1 MLLEF
6 KTKNYKC
13 FKDEAIFSM
22 TPAPKQ
28 KGLDYSLLS
37 QTAGKKNYTALCS
50 SVVYGAN
57 AAGKSNIVSAVQTF
71 KSIIIHGNINNVPG
85 NFPNAAENTL
95 ELIPNNSLSID
106 KPEPVYF
113 SIKFIDSDLL
123 FDYSLVIDLGSFL
136 DSDYHR
142 SIKSESLA
150 INEKELFIR
159 TDNKLEIFE
168 KNLKSIEQFLVPD
181 YKKNFNLIL
190 SYSEKSL
197 RDTDLYIT
205 NGFKT
210 MISSEVS
217 SMFYDFFMSK
227 LKTYYQTFAVNMY
240 PTYMN
245 KYYEDTL
252 LNEAAKNFGINSNK
266 LVYVRPDNSIEQQ
279 PVLCSVM
286 KDGRLVQAINFE
298 SYGTYRFI
306 NILPMFAQVLR
317 KGGTIVM
324 DEFDTSLHPMVVMD
338 IINIFHNDEINKN
351 HAQLIFNT
359 QNPIFLN
366 NNLFRRDEIKFVERS
381 DETNCSELYSLSD
394 FGTKGTNAR
403 KGKDYMNNYFMS
415 KYGAIRDIDLSD
427 IFKKFVEY
435 GDAPITK

>member
-13 FKDEAIFSM
+13 FKDEVIFSM

-37 QTAGKKNYTALCS
+37 QSVGRKDYTALCS

-57 AAGKSNIVSAVQTF
+57 AAGKSNIVSALQTF

-85 NFPNAAENTL
+85 NSPNAAENNL
-95 ELIPNNSLSID
+95 ELIPNNSLPVNKS
-106 KPEPVYF
+106 EPVSF

-123 FDYSLVIDLGSFL
+123 FDYSLIVDLGSFL
-136 DSDYHR
+136 VSNYHR
-142 SIKSESLA
+142 SIKSEILS
-150 INEKELFIR
+150 INEKELFSRIN
-159 TDNKLEIFE
+159 NKLEVYE
-168 KNLKSIEQFLVPD
+168 KNLKTIEPYLVPD

-197 RDTDLYIT
+197 TDTDLYIT

-210 MISSEVS
+210 MVSSEISSKFSEF
-217 SMFYDFFMSK
+217 FYSK
-227 LKTYYQTFAVNMY
+227 LKTYYQTFAVDMF
-240 PTYMN
+240 PSYMN
-245 KYYEDTL
+245 KYYEDSL
-252 LNEAAKNFGINSNK
+252 INEAAKNFGINSNK
-266 LVYVRPDNSIEQQ
+266 LVYVRPDNPAEQ

-286 KDGRLVQAINFE
+286 DNNIIIPAITFE
-298 SYGTYRFI
+298 SYGTVRFV
-306 NILPMFAQVLR
+306 NTLPMFAQVL
-317 KGGTIVM
+317 KTGGTIVM
-324 DEFDTSLHPMVVMD
+324 DEFDTSLHPMVVMN
-338 IINIFHNDEINKN
+338 IINIFHNDEINKH

-403 KGKDYMNNYFMS
+403 KGKDYMDNYFMN
-415 KYGAIRDIDLSD
+415 KYGAIRNIDLSD
-427 IFKKFVEY
+427 IFKEFVER
-435 GDAPITK
+435 GDGPAIRK

>member
-13 FKDEAIFSM
+13 FKDEAVFSM
-22 TPAPKQ
+22 MPAPKQ
-28 KGLDYSLLS
+28 KGLDYSLLT
-37 QTAGKKNYTALCS
+37 QAAGKKDYTALCS

-57 AAGKSNIVSAVQTF
+57 AAGKSNIVSAIQTF
-71 KSIIIHGNINNVPG
+71 KSIVLHGNINNVPG
-85 NFPNAAENTL
+85 NVPNAAENTL
-95 ELIPNNSLSID
+95 ELIPNNSLPAD
-106 KPEPVYF
+106 KPEPVCF
-113 SIKFIDSDLL
+113 SIKFFDSDLL
-123 FDYSLVIDLGSFL
+123 FDYSLAIDLGAFL
-136 DSDYHR
+136 DSEYKR
-142 SIKSESLA
+142 SIKSEILK
-150 INEKELFIR
+150 INEKDIFSR
-159 TDNKLEIFE
+159 TENKLEIFE
-168 KNLKSIEQFLVPD
+168 KSLKSIEQYLLPD
-181 YKKNFNLIL
+181 FKKNFKLIL

-197 RDTDLYIT
+197 KETDLYII

-210 MISSEVS
+210 MVS
-217 SMFYDFFMSK
+217 SDISTFFYDFFMSK
-227 LKTYYQTFAVNMY
+227 LKTYYQTFVVNMY

-245 KYYEDTL
+245 KFYEDSL
-252 LNEAAKNFGINSNK
+252 LNEAAKSFGINSNK
-266 LVYVRPDNSIEQQ
+266 LVFVRQENAYDQQ
-279 PVLCSVM
+279 PILCSVM
-286 KDGRLVQAINFE
+286 ENGRLIPAINFE
-298 SYGTYRFI
+298 SYGTVRFV
-306 NILPMFAQVLR
+306 NTLPMFAQVLK

-427 IFKKFVEY
+427 IFKKFVEN

>member
-13 FKDEAIFSM
+13 FKEEAVFSM
-22 TPAPKQ
+22 MPAPKQ
-28 KGLDYSLLS
+28 KGLDYSLLT
-37 QTAGKKNYTALCS
+37 QTIGKKNYTGLCS

-57 AAGKSNIVSAVQTF
+57 AAGKSNIVSAIQTF
-71 KSIIIHGNINNVPG
+71 KSIVLHGNINNVPG
-85 NFPNAAENTL
+85 NSPNAAENTL
-95 ELIPNNSLSID
+95 ELIPNNSLPAD
-106 KPEPVYF
+106 KPEPVCF

-123 FDYSLVIDLGSFL
+123 FDYSLDIILGAFL
-136 DSDYHR
+136 DSDYKR
-142 SIKSESLA
+142 SIKSEILK
-150 INEKELFIR
+150 INGKDIFAR

-168 KNLKSIEQFLVPD
+168 KSLKSIEQYLLPD
-181 YKKNFNLIL
+181 FKKNFNLIM

-197 RDTDLYIT
+197 RDIDLYIT

-210 MISSEVS
+210 MISSEVADI
-217 SMFYDFFMSK
+217 FYDFFMSK
-227 LKTYYQTFAVNMY
+227 LKTYYLTFAVDMY

-245 KYYEDTL
+245 KFYEDSL
-252 LNEAAKNFGINSNK
+252 LNEAAKSFGINSNK
-266 LVYVRPDNSIEQQ
+266 LVYIRPDNSLEQQ

-306 NILPMFAQVLR
+306 NILPMFAQVLK

-338 IINIFHNDEINKN
+338 IINIFHNDEINKK

-415 KYGAIRDIDLSD
+415 KYGAIRDIDLSE
-427 IFKKFVEY
+427 IFKKFVEN

>member
-13 FKDEAIFSM
+13 FKDEAVFSM

-37 QTAGKKNYTALCS
+37 QAAGKKDYTALCS

-57 AAGKSNIVSAVQTF
+57 AAGKSNIVSAIQTF
-71 KSIIIHGNINNVPG
+71 KSIVLHGNINNVPG

-95 ELIPNNSLSID
+95 ELIPNNSLPAD
-106 KPEPVYF
+106 KPEPVCF

-123 FDYSLVIDLGSFL
+123 FDYSLAIDLGAFL
-136 DSDYHR
+136 DSEYKR
-142 SIKSESLA
+142 SIKSEILK
-150 INEKELFIR
+150 INEKDIFAR

-168 KNLKSIEQFLVPD
+168 KSLKSIEQYLLPD
-181 YKKNFNLIL
+181 FKKNFKLIL

-197 RDTDLYIT
+197 KETDLYII

-210 MISSEVS
+210 LVS
-217 SMFYDFFMSK
+217 SDISTLFYNFFMSK
-227 LKTYYQTFAVNMY
+227 LKTYYQTFAVDMY

-245 KYYEDTL
+245 KFYEDAL
-252 LNEAAKNFGINSNK
+252 LNEAAKSFGINSNK
-266 LVYVRPDNSIEQQ
+266 LVYVRQENAYDQQ
-279 PVLCSVM
+279 PILCSVM
-286 KDGRLVQAINFE
+286 KNGRLIPAINFE
-298 SYGTYRFI
+298 SYGTVRFV
-306 NILPMFAQVLR
+306 NTLPMFAQVLQ

-427 IFKKFVEY
+427 IFKKFVEN
-435 GDAPITK
+435 GA

>member
-13 FKDEAIFSM
+13 FKDEAVFSM
-22 TPAPKQ
+22 MPAPKQ
-28 KGLDYSLLS
+28 KGLDYSLLT
-37 QTAGKKNYTALCS
+37 QAAGKKDYTALCS

-57 AAGKSNIVSAVQTF
+57 AAGKSNIVSAIQTF
-71 KSIIIHGNINNVPG
+71 KSIVLHGNINNVPG

-95 ELIPNNSLSID
+95 ELIPNNSLPAD
-106 KPEPVYF
+106 KPEPVCF

-123 FDYSLVIDLGSFL
+123 FDYSLAIDLGAFL
-136 DSDYHR
+136 DSEYKR
-142 SIKSESLA
+142 SIKSEILK
-150 INEKELFIR
+150 INEKDIFAR

-168 KNLKSIEQFLVPD
+168 KSLK
-181 YKKNFNLIL
+181 
-190 SYSEKSL
+190 
-197 RDTDLYIT
+197 DTDLYII

-210 MISSEVS
+210 MVS
-217 SMFYDFFMSK
+217 SDISTLFYYFFMSK
-227 LKTYYQTFAVNMY
+227 LKTYYQTFAVDMY

-245 KYYEDTL
+245 KFYEDTL
-252 LNEAAKNFGINSNK
+252 LNEAAKSFGINSNK

-286 KDGRLVQAINFE
+286 NDGRLVQAINFE

-306 NILPMFAQVLR
+306 NTLPIFAQVLK

-427 IFKKFVEY
+427 IFKKFVEN
-435 GDAPITK
+435 GA